1 MTRIP
6 APTRTAIALTAAG
19 AAAVVAV
26 PMVARASTETTSTS
40 METSTVAAA
49 ADTTTGLSNA
59 QLTEMREEERVA
71 RDLYE
76 QLAETSGSSIF
87 TRIAASEQHHLDAVE
102 NLMEMQGM
110 DPETAGTTVGE
121 YAVPSLQTAYDTWLD
136 EGSGSA
142 EEAFAVGVDL
152 ETQDIAELKSLDPAS
167 GTPAERVVA
176 ALLQGSQH
184 HLAAFTAA
192 VNEDLPEMGTGAG
205 AGYGPGAGM
214 GLGAGMRPGTGM
226 GWSTSERRGM
236 GPGDGTCL
244 TDGDDETQPGSGYG
258 MRGSRGWAQT
268 D

>member
-6 APTRTAIALTAAG
+6 VPTRTAIALTAAG

-26 PMVARASTETTSTS
+26 PMVSSASTGTSASAGTIATTVT
-40 METSTVAAA
+40 TA
-49 ADTTTGLSNA
+49 ADTTGLSNA

-76 QLAETSGSSIF
+76 QLADTSGSLVF
-87 TRIAASEQHHLDAVE
+87 TRIAASEQRHLDAVE

-110 DPETAGTTVGE
+110 DPDAAGRTVGE

-136 EGSGSA
+136 QGTESA
-142 EEAFAVGVDL
+142 EEAFTVGVDL
-152 ETQDIAELKSLDPAS
+152 ETQDIADLKTLDPAS

-176 ALLQGSQH
+176 ALLQGSRH

-192 VNEDLPEMGTGAG
+192 VNGNLPEMGTGPG
-205 AGYGPGAGM
+205 GGYGPGAGM
-214 GLGAGMRPGTGM
+214 GPGAGTG
-226 GWSTSERRGM
+226 STSERRGM

-244 TDGDDETQPGSGYG
+244 TDGDDGTQPGTGHG
-258 MRGSRGWAQT
+258 MRGGRGWAQT